1 MTSGESRHGFE
12 FARIGLIIGGRRPHV
27 SSVLHMH
34 ACAARCWLTWRG
46 VPTFITLGSIT
57 LRRRLQD
64 KQFSLSKRPSLL
76 MAGPLPERSTQ
87 ILGLIVQLPDPFR
100 LKSKIAADFRDLSF
114 ESLRQFVESRPR
126 ASA

>member
-1 MTSGESRHGFE
+1 
-12 FARIGLIIGGRRPHV
+12 
-27 SSVLHMH
+27 
-34 ACAARCWLTWRG
+34 

-64 KQFSLSKRPSLL
+64 TQFSLSKRPSLL